1 MAQGPPPGPGPHD
14 PLLPPGPGV
23 RLPPP
28 GPYRL
33 RSGPYQLPPGPLP
46 PNVPPPYHGPPL
58 LANGMPPPGPL
69 GGEFG
74 PRPANGLVFH
84 PRLGPGPLID
94 PRGPPPP
101 HFRPPPP
108 HNFGPVPPPGMFSPN
123 SFKCPCIDSGRST
136 ESLTFLKHVCF
147 VYFILL
153 GVRGPVGPRPPVP
166 PDMRFPGPR
175 DHISPPMDL
184 PPGVRPLPLAHPG
197 DAYGQAA
204 PNALQNSAG
213 PQSGP
218 GQDLHMRQE
227 PPQDSA
233 RPPLVKP

>member
-1 MAQGPPPGPGPHD
+1 MAQGPPPGPEPHD

-33 RSGPYQLPPGPLP
+33 LRPGPYQLPPGPLH

-58 LANGMPPPGPL
+58 PVNGMPPPGPM

-84 PRLGPGPLID
+84 PRPGPGPLID
-94 PRGPPPP
+94 HRGPPPP

-108 HNFGPVPPPGMFSPN
+108 HSFGPVPPPGMFSPKFEMFLVSVAADP
-123 SFKCPCIDSGRST
+123 SFTS
-136 ESLTFLKHVCF
+136 KHVNF
-147 VYFILL
+147 VDFILL
-153 GVRGPVGPRPPVP
+153 GVRGPVGPRPP

-175 DHISPPMDL
+175 DHITPPVDL
-184 PPGVRPLPLAHPG
+184 PPGVRPLPG
-197 DAYGQAA
+197 NAYGQAA
-204 PNALQNSAG
+204 PSAIQNSAG